1 MRYEHVLT
9 IGTTG
14 MLAQATQAL
23 AEQSRVLTC
32 VARNRGLH
40 SSVCKNRMSQ
50 VNCEFRPV
58 AVNYHDE
65 NLFTKEVEQAW
76 CHAPFDLVLAWMHS
90 SARASFEKMS
100 DFLARRAVETKLF
113 HVVGSAAT
121 NPAQTARDQVLA
133 TDNLSYHQV
142 ILGFQIE
149 TSGSRWLT
157 HDEIS
162 RGTLQAIREGHAQ
175 QVIGTVEPWAAR
187 P

>member
-32 VARNRGLH
+32 VARTEASLERLQ
-40 SSVCKNRMSQ
+40 NRMSQ

-58 AVNYHDE
+58 AVDYHDE

-76 CHAPFDLVLAWMHS
+76 RHAPFDLVLAWMHS

-100 DFLARRAVETKLF
+100 DFLARRAVEIKLF

-121 NPAQTARDQVLA
+121 NPAQTARDQVLE

-175 QVIGTVEPWAAR
+175 HVIGTVEPWAAR